1 MKVLITGASGFI
13 GTALAAE
20 LESAGHVVVPLR
32 RGGGPLEWDP
42 ARGWIDPAVLESVDA
57 VVHLAGESIGG
68 RWTAA
73 KKDRILRSRVSG
85 TSLIAGAVAAARPR
99 VLVSGSA
106 IGFYGDRGDETL
118 DERAA
123 PGSGFLADVVKQWE
137 AAAQPAVT
145 AGVRT
150 VFARTGSLVL
160 DRSGGS
166 FPRLLLPFRIG
177 VGGRIGS
184 GDQWWSWITLRDE
197 VRALIHC
204 ITESTL
210 EGPVNLCS
218 PNPAPNREFVRAL
231 ASSLHRPALV
241 PVPALALKAVLGA
254 EFASEV
260 LLGSQRVVP
269 GRLQDSGF
277 SWEHPELEA
286 AFASVLA

>member
-13 GTALAAE
+13 GRALSTELASSGHSVAA
-20 LESAGHVVVPLR
+20 LR
-32 RGGGPLEWDP
+32 RGGGPLGWDP
-42 ARGWIDPAVLESVDA
+42 ARGWIDPAALNGVDA

-73 KKDRILRSRVSG
+73 KKEKILRSRVDC
-85 TSLIAGAVAAARPR
+85 TSLIAGAVAAAQTP
-99 VLVSGSA
+99 VLVCGSA
-106 IGFYGDRGDETL
+106 IGFYGDRGNEPL

-137 AAAQPAVT
+137 GAAQPAVT

-150 VFARTGSLVL
+150 VFARTSLVL

-166 FPRLLLPFRIG
+166 FPRMLLPFRLG
-177 VGGRIGS
+177 VGGRIGP
-184 GDQWWSWITLRDE
+184 GDQWWAWITLRDE
-197 VRALIHC
+197 VRALAHC
-204 ITESTL
+204 LTESTL

-231 ASSLHRPALV
+231 AASIHRPALV

-260 LLGSQRVVP
+260 LLASQRVVP
-269 GRLQDSGF
+269 GRLQESGF
-277 SWEHPELEA
+277 EWEHPGLEP
-286 AFASVLA
+286 AFASMFA

>member
-1 MKVLITGASGFI
+1 MKVLVTGASGFI
-13 GTALAAE
+13 GQALSAE
-20 LESAGHVVVPLR
+20 LEATGHAVVSLR
-32 RGGGPLEWDP
+32 RGDGSPGWDP
-42 ARGWIDPAVLESVDA
+42 ARGRIDPGALEGVDA

-68 RWTAA
+68 RWTTS
-73 KKDRILRSRVSG
+73 KKARILQSRVSG

-177 VGGRIGS
+177 VGGRIGP

-218 PNPAPNREFVRAL
+218 PNPATNREFVRAL

-277 SWEHPELEA
+277 SWEHPGLET
-286 AFASVLA
+286 AFASMFA

>member
-20 LESAGHVVVPLR
+20 LESAGHGVVPLR

-42 ARGWIDPAVLESVDA
+42 ARGWIDPAALEGVDA
-57 VVHLAGESIGG
+57 VVHLAGESVGG
-68 RWTAA
+68 RWTAS
-73 KKDRILRSRVSG
+73 KKDRILRSRVSS

-106 IGFYGDRGDETL
+106 IGFYGDRGNETL
-118 DERAA
+118 DEQAA

-137 AAAQPAVT
+137 GAAQPAVT

-150 VFARTGSLVL
+150 VFARTSLVL

-166 FPRLLLPFRIG
+166 FPRMLLPFRFG
-177 VGGRIGS
+177 VGGRIGK
-184 GDQWWSWITLRDE
+184 GDQWWAWITLRDE
-197 VRALIHC
+197 VRALVHC
-204 ITESTL
+204 ITDTTL

-231 ASSLHRPALV
+231 AASLHRPALV
-241 PVPALALKAVLGA
+241 PVPALALKAVLGG

-260 LLGSQRVVP
+260 LLASQRVVP
-269 GRLQDSGF
+269 GRLGDTGF
-277 SWEHPELEA
+277 SWEHPGLEA
-286 AFASVLA
+286 AFASMFA